1 LILYKYYGF
10 SAGLSALKSSQLGFR
25 EPVSFNDPFELS
37 FLDNAQG
44 PGVKLND
51 LENKL
56 NELKKSV
63 AILSLTRSPCN
74 PLMWAHYGE
83 NHTGFVIGY
92 DVDTPFLTSDDYNL
106 IPVERGDVV
115 YTNTKTIH
123 NLTPRSR
130 DLLHKVYLASQGQ
143 DQDSLNKSEFEN
155 LARKIFL
162 TKHASWVYEEEVR
175 VVKSFLSMFET
186 TDDYYSDPMRCWSTI
201 SKRVAPSMGLV
212 QVPGLKIYSH
222 KVDIKEVYLGVRNP
236 LVQRQTEV
244 STDIDATISNK
255 AEREKWKIYSLR
267 MASGSWRLESDNQIA
282 SIFDLKKK
290 TMGLLNDFSMSGKEA
305 LFLKDKLS
313 RVEVNDQDNVEI
325 TNWNNELYFQKNREF
340 E

>member
-1 LILYKYYGF
+1 MILYKYYGF
-10 SAGLSALKSSQLGFR
+10 AAGLSALKSSQLGFR

-44 PGVKLND
+44 PDVTLND
-51 LENKL
+51 LENKI

-83 NHTGFVIGY
+83 DHTGFVIGY
-92 DVDTPFLTSDDYNL
+92 NVDTPFLTSDDYNL
-106 IPVERGDVV
+106 IPAERGDVV

-123 NLTPRSR
+123 NLTPQSR
-130 DLLHKVYLASQGQ
+130 NLLHKVYLASQGLEP
-143 DQDSLNKSEFEN
+143 DDLNKSEFEN

-186 TDDYYSDPMRCWSTI
+186 TDDYYSDPMRRWNII
-201 SKRVAPSMGLV
+201 SKTVAPVATLE
-212 QVPGLKIYSH
+212 QVPGLKVYSH

-236 LVQRQTEV
+236 LIQRQNEG
-244 STDIDATISNK
+244 STDVDTTISEK
-255 AEREKWKIYSLR
+255 AEHEKWKIYSLK
-267 MASGSWRLESDNQIA
+267 MASGSWNLESYNQRA
-282 SIFDLKKK
+282 SIFHLKKK
-290 TMGLLNDFSMSGKEA
+290 MSGLLSNFSMSGEEA
-305 LFLKDKLS
+305 LFLKDKLA
-313 RVEVNDQDNVEI
+313 RIEVNDQDDIEI
-325 TNWNNELYFQKNREF
+325 TNWNNDLYFQKNREF

>member
-1 LILYKYYGF
+1 MILYKYYGF

-25 EPVSFNDPFELS
+25 EPESFNDPFELS

-44 PGVKLND
+44 PGVKLTD

-83 NHTGFVIGY
+83 HHTGFVIGY

-123 NLTPRSR
+123 DLTPRSR
-130 DLLHKVYLASQGQ
+130 DLLHKVYLASQGLGQ
-143 DQDSLNKSEFEN
+143 DDLDKSEFEN

-186 TDDYYSDPMRCWSTI
+186 TDNYYSDPMRCWSTI
-201 SKRVAPSMGLV
+201 SKRVAPSMELE
-212 QVPGLKIYSH
+212 QVPGLKIYNH
-222 KVDIKEVYLGVRNP
+222 KVDIREVYLGVRNP
-236 LVQRQTEV
+236 LVQRQSEV

-255 AEREKWKIYSLR
+255 AETEKWKIYSLR
-267 MASGSWRLESDNQIA
+267 MASGSWSLECDNQIA
-282 SIFDLKKK
+282 CIFDLKKK
-290 TMGLLNDFSMSGKEA
+290 TTGLLNDFSMSGKEA
-305 LFLKDKLS
+305 LFLKGKLA
-313 RVEVNDQDNVEI
+313 RVEVNCQDNVEI
-325 TNWNNELYFQKNREF
+325 TNWNNELFFQKNSEF